1 MISTGSYLAGAAVYL
16 INVLFGLYIFA
27 VMLRFLLQLVHADFY
42 NPVSQFLIIITN
54 PCLRHLRRWV
64 PGFRGIDWPSI
75 ILLILLQGMEIC
87 LIVLVRGD
95 GLPALAGLPVLIIAH
110 LLELCAWIYLF
121 VIILQVIL
129 SWINPE
135 AYSPVTVLM
144 YQLADPLLRPFRR
157 RFPPAGGLDWSPLI
171 AIILLNLLLLLGVAP
186 LLDMGNLLS
195 GYSMRI
201 L

>member
-1 MISTGSYLAGAAVYL
+1 MINTGSYLTGAAVYL
-16 INVLFGLYIFA
+16 ISVMFGLYIFA

-42 NPVSQFLIIITN
+42 NPVSQFLITVTN

-75 ILLILLQGMEIC
+75 ILLVLLQAMEIC
-87 LIVLVRGD
+87 LIISVRRD
-95 GLPALAGLPVLIIAH
+95 GLTALTGLPVLIIAH

-129 SWINPE
+129 SWIHPE
-135 AYSPVTVLM
+135 AYSPITVLM
-144 YQLADPLLRPFRR
+144 YQLADPLLRPLRR

-171 AIILLNLLLLLGVAP
+171 AIVLLNLFLLLVVAP
-186 LLDMGNLLS
+186 LLDVGNMLS
-195 GYSMRI
+195 GHSMRI